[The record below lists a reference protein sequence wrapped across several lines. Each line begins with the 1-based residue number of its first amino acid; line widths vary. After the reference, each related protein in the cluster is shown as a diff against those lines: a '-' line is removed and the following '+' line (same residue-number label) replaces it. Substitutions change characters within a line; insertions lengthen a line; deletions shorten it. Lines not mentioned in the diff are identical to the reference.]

1 MFRGMR
7 RSSRA
12 TSLADALEILK
23 SGNYGV
29 LSVVSDN
36 GYPYGVPLNYAFL
49 DGKLYFHSAVEGA
62 KLDAIRRDPRVCFT
76 VTSRAELVPDALST
90 DYSSA
95 IVFGRARVV
104 EDADERKSLVVRMT
118 RALSEEAYAALARH
132 NCVDAV
138 ASYVVVEITPEH
150 VSGKSRS
157 QCPRFE

>member
-1 MFRGMR
+1 MFRAMR

-76 VTSRAELVPDALST
+76 VTTRAELLPDTLST

-95 IVFGRARVV
+95 IVFGRARIV
-104 EDADERKSLVVRMT
+104 EDAEERKSLVVRMT
-118 RALSEEAYAALARH
+118 RALS
-132 NCVDAV
+132 
-138 ASYVVVEITPEH
+138 
-150 VSGKSRS
+150 
-157 QCPRFE
+157 